1 MAPKKPKT
9 SGIGRFIRWLLILL
23 VLASLGLGGWLW
35 YDLQTLS
42 PRLNYI
48 LLTVNDQPEK
58 ILPGEYLSLHPRDRV
73 HITEISTNIPL
84 NLDVRLVCLGI
95 DAEALRYREMRLFR
109 LLPDQNMLKD
119 YRLNIVVN
127 YRDQQLGRVVWN
139 VKPYVDD
146 WIDKVNRTIDKK
158 RRLEILQK
166 ACEMFPNDD
175 RLRKRLL
182 AEYQAQGEWKNAAA
196 MIEREARGSKNL
208 ATLKTL
214 LKSYR
219 KASNMNGVVSVL
231 KRLIAIDP
239 KDLNS
244 RVELAEILEKRGQLK
259 SAARQ
264 YEAILGI
271 VSGKDKLPLYDKLG
285 YLFTK
290 TGNFKKAAVFYQKA
304 AEMDPKDANLFY
316 NLAYLYEKTGEQKT
330 SRRYLEKALALT
342 PGDMDGRM
350 KLAQDL
356 MAEGEWGK
364 AETYLSQVLSR
375 RPKSLPALLLMAHVL
390 DKRGETKALQEVYRR
405 ILAVNPGNGT
415 VKYNLGVLEYE
426 TGNLKGALPIL
437 TEYVK
442 AHPKDAETHRI
453 LLDIYR
459 RLKSPDKAYQEAL
472 LLTKLGS
479 KDLDTWMYVINHLNS
494 QGDYKQMIPVLTD
507 GLKIHPEA
515 TELRNYL
522 IVAYLKTGMEKKA
535 MTEMEEVLK
544 KRPKDMDLL
553 LNLARLKEKY
563 GDYSGALEAYK
574 RVLVLSPNNEEAQNA
589 YLKLRLKVMESEQP
603 N

>member
-1 MAPKKPKT
+1 MAPKKPKK
-9 SGIGRFIRWLLILL
+9 SGIGRFVRWLLVLL
-23 VLASLGLGGWLW
+23 FLAGLGLGGWLW

-48 LLTVNDQPEK
+48 LLTVNEQPEK
-58 ILPGEYLSLHPRDRV
+58 ILPGEYLSLHPKDRV
-73 HITEISTNIPL
+73 HITRISTNIPF

-95 DAEALRYREMRLFR
+95 DAEALRYKEMHLFR
-109 LLPDQNMLKD
+109 LLPNQDMFKE
-119 YRLNIVVN
+119 YRLDIEVN
-127 YRDQQLGRVVWN
+127 YRDRELGRVVWN

-146 WIDKVNRTIDKK
+146 WIDKVNRTINKK
-158 RRLEILQK
+158 RRLEILQE
-166 ACEMFPNDD
+166 ACKMFPNDD

-196 MIEREARGSKNL
+196 MIEEEAQGTKNR
-208 ATLKTL
+208 ATLETL

-219 KASNMNGVVSVL
+219 KASNMTGVVSVL
-231 KRLIAIDP
+231 ERLIALDP

-244 RVELAEILEKRGQLK
+244 RVELAEILEKRGRVR
-259 SAARQ
+259 SAAGQ
-264 YEAILGI
+264 YEAILNM
-271 VSGKDKLPLYDKLG
+271 VSGTEKLPLYEKLG

-290 TGNFKKAAVFYQKA
+290 MGNFKKAAVFYQKA
-304 AEMDPKDANLFY
+304 SEMDPKDANLFY
-316 NLAYLYEKTGEQKT
+316 NLAYLYDKTGGQKT
-330 SRRYLEKALALT
+330 SRRYLEKALALS

-356 MAEGEWGK
+356 MEEGAWGK

-375 RPKSLPALLLMAHVL
+375 KPKSLQALLLMAHVM
-390 DKRGETKALQEVYRR
+390 DKRGETKALKKIYQR
-405 ILAVNPGNGT
+405 ILVVSPRNET

-426 TGNLKGALPIL
+426 AGDLKSALPIL

-442 AHPKDAETHRI
+442 GHPKDAETHRI

-459 RLKSPDKAYQEAL
+459 KLKSPDKAYQEAL

-479 KDLDTWMYVINHLNS
+479 KDLDTWMYVVNHLNS
-494 QGDYKQMIPVLTD
+494 QGNYKEMIPVLTD

-515 TELRNYL
+515 TSLRDYL

-535 MTEMEEVLK
+535 MAQMEEALK

-563 GDYSGALEAYK
+563 GDYSGALKAYK
-574 RVLVLSPNNEEAQNA
+574 RVLDLSPNNESAQNA
-589 YLKLRLKVMESEQP
+589 YLRLRLKVMESEKP